1 MTAKPGGP
9 CGLPLWASSAM
20 SGAPSPVKSAT
31 RALLT
36 FVLPKKSVVGDE
48 RGMRVTVPVV
58 VPIVPASPSPTSAK
72 PGPTSPAVTPK
83 IAVSPEL
90 GPPGIV
96 VAATGSGF
104 PSDTPVTLVWKP
116 GIGSATVT
124 TDGHGAF
131 KRFILV
137 FERDRLG
144 DRLLQARGF
153 TATTTFLVVPAP
165 VAPPGGHDVQLL
177 FRH

>member
-1 MTAKPGGP
+1 MTRRGGP
-9 CGLPLWASSAM
+9 PAR
-20 SGAPSPVKSAT
+20 AT
-31 RALLT
+31 LQ
-36 FVLPKKSVVGDE
+36 
-48 RGMRVTVPVV
+48 VV
-58 VPIVPASPSPTSAK
+58 VPSVPTSPSPTSAK
-72 PGPTSPAVTPK
+72 PSVTPTGPGTLTPK

-137 FERDRLG
+137 FDRDRLG
-144 DRLLQARGF
+144 DRLLQAQGF
-153 TATTTFLVVPAP
+153 TATATFLVVPAP

-177 FRH
+177 FRG